1 MFNPA
6 VQRMMY
12 IDYNEGL
19 INDSLLMVVEMAA
32 ISMVTLLKSWKPTIG
47 LRRPRLDG
55 VTQGV
60 EEIMSTRQLISKM
73 ELIYQLVITRNWH
86 E

>member
-1 MFNPA
+1 
-6 VQRMMY
+6 MMY

-47 LRRPRLDG
+47 LRRPRLDE

-73 ELIYQLVITRNWH
+73 ELIYQLVITRNGH